1 MEHFVIGGG
10 QMVINQESERLSRCL
25 CTSFEPSLHR
35 TWLDMPSGKTAKDNK
50 RDFPP
55 EVVDA
60 VFKDFCVDDLLKSFS
75 SEEHAI
81 DISKQ

>member
-1 MEHFVIGGG
+1 MLVHIFWAKSSPNVAGHAL
-10 QMVINQESERLSRCL
+10 R
-25 CTSFEPSLHR
+25 
-35 TWLDMPSGKTAKDNK
+35 KTAKDNK

-60 VFKDFCVDDLLKSFS
+60 VFKDFCVDDSLKSFS